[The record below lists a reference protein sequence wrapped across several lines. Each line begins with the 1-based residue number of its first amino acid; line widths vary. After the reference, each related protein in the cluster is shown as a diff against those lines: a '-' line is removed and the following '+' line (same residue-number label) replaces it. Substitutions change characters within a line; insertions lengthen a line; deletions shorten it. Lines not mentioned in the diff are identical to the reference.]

1 VAIFSRIPRT
11 QRIALLLFVVLVL
24 ARFLIQVSRV
34 SVSVAVRIPLALVMF
49 ILVVIIALPL
59 VRKFLWRVRRRLL
72 LTYFLIGVLPIT
84 LIAIFVF
91 LAFNLVLSET
101 ANYLLHAEV
110 DQRLEQLLTTAQ
122 HIGQDV
128 SVRGE
133 SSISIPAGTRALIR
147 TDKKSPVDFPS
158 WSAAGFKGV
167 IRNKDGMRFLA
178 AHGSAGNGK
187 QRTEVFVYQ
196 ILDNKLLSELLPGLA
211 SVYVVE
217 GTQVSVTIGRRRGS
231 SNAKIVLDSEEV
243 VPAPAS
249 LGFWDN
255 LIESASPL
263 YVQSMDDGKLH
274 EEAIALVT
282 SSSALL
288 RKLFSTL
295 GPVAGIMGLALLVI
309 AVVFLVVEI
318 VAIAFSFQLTRTITR
333 VVNDLDLGTKKV
345 QSGDFEHRI
354 PVRSNEQLSELAT
367 SFNTMT
373 SRIQKLLA
381 EVKDKEKLEAELE
394 IARQVQAQLFP
405 KSVPQLKTMEMAGL
419 CIPAKVV
426 SGDYYDF
433 IQIQP
438 DSTAIIIGDISG
450 KGISAALLMASVQ
463 SSLHAQLS
471 MAENGEVSTATLC
484 SRLNQQ
490 LYDNT
495 PPEKYATFFCSVYEE
510 TSGRLSYTNA
520 GHLAPIVLRG
530 SDVIRLDSNSTVVG
544 LLPNFPYGEQ
554 PFDLQSGDLL
564 FAFTDGIT
572 ESENKDS
579 EQYGDERLIE
589 LLVRNRDKPLNEIL
603 RIIRDAV
610 QSWAFDLDGQDD
622 TTMIV
627 VRKL

>member
-1 VAIFSRIPRT
+1 
-11 QRIALLLFVVLVL
+11 
-24 ARFLIQVSRV
+24 
-34 SVSVAVRIPLALVMF
+34 
-49 ILVVIIALPL
+49 
-59 VRKFLWRVRRRLL
+59 
-72 LTYFLIGVLPIT
+72 
-84 LIAIFVF
+84 
-91 LAFNLVLSET
+91 
-101 ANYLLHAEV
+101 
-110 DQRLEQLLTTAQ
+110 
-122 HIGQDV
+122 
-128 SVRGE
+128 
-133 SSISIPAGTRALIR
+133 
-147 TDKKSPVDFPS
+147 
-158 WSAAGFKGV
+158 
-167 IRNKDGMRFLA
+167 MRFLA

-187 QRTEVFVYQ
+187 QRTEVFVFQ
-196 ILDNKLLSELLPGLA
+196 ELDNKLLSELLPGLA

-217 GTQVSVTIGRRRGS
+217 GAQVSITIGRRRGS
-231 SNAKIVLDSEEV
+231 ANAKVVLDSEPL
-243 VPAPAS
+243 VPGPPS
-249 LGFWDN
+249 RGFWDM

-263 YVQSMDDGKLH
+263 YVQSMDDGQSH
-274 EEAIALVT
+274 EEAIVLVT
-282 SSSALL
+282 YTSALL
-288 RKLFSTL
+288 RRLFSTL
-295 GPVAGIMGLALLVI
+295 GSVAVILGLALLVI

-333 VVNDLDLGTKKV
+333 VVHDLDLGTKKV
-345 QSGDFEHRI
+345 QSGDFAWRI
-354 PVRSNEQLSELAT
+354 PVRSNEQLSELAN
-367 SFNTMT
+367 SFNAMT

-405 KSVPQLKTMEMAGL
+405 KNIPRLKTMEMAGL
-419 CIPAKVV
+419 CLPARVV

-433 IQIQP
+433 ITIQP

-471 MAENGEVSTATLC
+471 MAEAGEVSTATLC

-520 GHLAPIVLRG
+520 GHLAPIVIRG
-530 SDVIRLDSNSTVVG
+530 SEVIRLDSNSTVVG

-554 PFDLQSGDLL
+554 PFELQSGDLML
-564 FAFTDGIT
+564 AFTDGIT

-589 LLVRNRDKPLNEIL
+589 LLVRNRDKSLDEIL
-603 RIIRDAV
+603 RIISEAV
-610 QSWAFDLDGQDD
+610 RSWAFDLDGQDD

>member
-1 VAIFSRIPRT
+1 
-11 QRIALLLFVVLVL
+11 LLLLAVLVL
-24 ARFLIQVSRV
+24 ARFLVQWSGV
-34 SVSVAVRIPLALVMF
+34 SVPLVIRIPLALLVLV
-49 ILVVIIALPL
+49 LVVIIARPL
-59 VRKFLWRVRRRLL
+59 VRKFLWKVRRRLL

-84 LIAIFVF
+84 LIAIFATF
-91 LAFNLVLSET
+91 AFNLVLSQT
-101 ANYLLHAEV
+101 ANSMLHSEL
-110 DQRLEQLLTTAQ
+110 DWRIEQLLTTAQ
-122 HIGQDV
+122 HIAQDV

-133 SSISIPAGTRALIR
+133 SAISTPTGTRALIR
-147 TDKKSPVDFPS
+147 KGNQSPADFPT
-158 WSAAGFKGV
+158 WSAPGFKGV
-167 IRNKDGMRFLA
+167 IRNSDGMRFLV
-178 AHGSAGNGK
+178 AHDSVGTGK
-187 QRTEVFVYQ
+187 QQTEVFVYQ
-196 ILDNKLLSELLPGLA
+196 ELDNKLLSELLPGLA

-217 GTQVSVTIGRRRGS
+217 GTQVSVSIGRRRGNA
-231 SNAKIVLDSEEV
+231 NAKIVLDSEQV
-243 VPAPAS
+243 VPAPPPR
-249 LGFWDN
+249 GFWD
-255 LIESASPL
+255 LIIESASPL
-263 YVQSMDDGKLH
+263 YVQSMDDGQSH
-274 EEAIALVT
+274 EESIVLVT
-282 SSSALL
+282 YTSVLL
-288 RKLFSTL
+288 RKLFSSL
-295 GPVAGIMGLALLVI
+295 GPVAAILALVLLVI
-309 AVVFLVVEI
+309 AVIFLVVEI
-318 VAIAFSFQLTRTITR
+318 VAIAFSIQLTRTITR

-345 QSGDFEHRI
+345 QSGDFAHRI

-405 KSVPQLKTMEMAGL
+405 KNVPQSKTMEMAGL

-433 IQIQP
+433 ITIQP
-438 DSTAIIIGDISG
+438 NSTAIIIGDISG

-471 MAENGEVSTATLC
+471 MVETGEVSTATLC

-490 LYDNT
+490 LYENT

-510 TSGRLSYTNA
+510 TSGRLMYTNA

-530 SDVIRLDSNSTVVG
+530 SEVIRLDSNSTVVG
-544 LLPNFPYGEQ
+544 LLPNFPYGEL
-554 PFDLQSGDLL
+554 PFVLKSGDLL
-564 FAFTDGIT
+564 FAFTDGST
-572 ESENKDS
+572 ESEDKDS

-589 LLVRNRDKPLNEIL
+589 ILIRNRDKTLDEIL
-603 RIIRDAV
+603 RIIREAV

>member
-1 VAIFSRIPRT
+1 VAIFSRLPRT
-11 QRIALLLFVVLVL
+11 QRIALLVLAVLLL
-24 ARFLIQVSRV
+24 ARFLVQVSGV
-34 SVSVAVRIPLALVMF
+34 LVPLVVRIPLALLVLV
-49 ILVVIIALPL
+49 LVVIIVRPL

-72 LTYFLIGVLPIT
+72 LTYVLIGVLPIT
-84 LIAIFVF
+84 LFAIFVT
-91 LAFNLVLSET
+91 LAFNLVLSQT
-101 ANYLLHAEV
+101 ANYLLHEEL
-110 DQRLEQLLTTAQ
+110 DRRTEQLMTTAQ
-122 HIGQDV
+122 NIGQDV
-128 SVRGE
+128 SIRGA
-133 SSISIPAGTRALIR
+133 SSVSLPAGASAITRTGSR
-147 TDKKSPVDFPS
+147 SPADFPP
-158 WSAAGFKGV
+158 WSTPGFKGV
-167 IRNKDGMRFLA
+167 VRDKDGVRFLA

-187 QRTEVFVYQ
+187 QRAEVFVYQ
-196 ILDNKLLSELLPGLA
+196 ELDNKLLSELLPGLA

-217 GTQVSVTIGRRRGS
+217 GAQVSITIGRRRGS
-231 SNAKIVLDSEEV
+231 ANAKVVLDSEPL
-243 VPAPAS
+243 VPGPPS
-249 LGFWDN
+249 RGFWDM

-263 YVQSMDDGKLH
+263 YVQSMDDGQSH
-274 EEAIALVT
+274 EEAIVLVT
-282 SSSALL
+282 YTSALL
-288 RKLFSTL
+288 RRLFSTL
-295 GPVAGIMGLALLVI
+295 GSVAVILGLALLVI

-333 VVNDLDLGTKKV
+333 VVHDLDLGTKKV
-345 QSGDFEHRI
+345 QSGDFAWRI
-354 PVRSNEQLSELAT
+354 PVRSNEQLSELAN
-367 SFNTMT
+367 SFNAMT

-405 KSVPQLKTMEMAGL
+405 KNIPRLKTMEMAGL
-419 CIPAKVV
+419 CLPARVV

-433 IQIQP
+433 ITIQP

-471 MAENGEVSTATLC
+471 MAEAGEVSTATLC

-520 GHLAPIVLRG
+520 GHLAPIVIRG
-530 SDVIRLDSNSTVVG
+530 SEVIRLDSNSTVVG

-554 PFDLQSGDLL
+554 PFELQSGDLML
-564 FAFTDGIT
+564 AFTDGIT

-589 LLVRNRDKPLNEIL
+589 LLVRNRDKSLDEIL
-603 RIIRDAV
+603 RIISEAV
-610 QSWAFDLDGQDD
+610 RSWAFDLDGQDD

>member
-1 VAIFSRIPRT
+1 
-11 QRIALLLFVVLVL
+11 LLLFAALVLV
-24 ARFLIQVSRV
+24 RFLIQLAGVSLPL
-34 SVSVAVRIPLALVMF
+34 AVRILLVLVLL
-49 ILVVIIALPL
+49 ILVVIIARPL
-59 VRKFLWRVRRRLL
+59 IRKFLWRVRRRLL

-84 LIAIFVF
+84 LIAIFAIF
-91 LAFNLVLSET
+91 GFNLVLSQT
-101 ANYLLHAEV
+101 ANYLLHTEV
-110 DQRLEQLLTTAQ
+110 DRRLDQLLTTAE
-122 HIGQDV
+122 HIAQDV

-133 SSISIPAGTRALIR
+133 SSISLPARTRALIR
-147 TDKKSPVDFPS
+147 NGGHSQVGLPPFPD
-158 WSAAGFKGV
+158 WSASGFKGV
-167 IRNKDGMRFLA
+167 IRNNDGMRFLS

-187 QRTEVFVYQ
+187 QRTDVFVYQ
-196 ILDNKLLSELLPGLA
+196 EIDNKLLSELLPGLA

-217 GTQVSVTIGRRRGS
+217 GAQVSITIGRRRGS
-231 SNAKIVLDSEEV
+231 ANAKIVLDSEEV
-243 VPAPAS
+243 LPGPPS
-249 LGFWDN
+249 RGFWDM

-263 YVQSMDDGKLH
+263 LVQSMVDGRSH
-274 EEAIALVT
+274 EEAIVLVT
-282 SSSALL
+282 YTSVLL

-295 GPVAGIMGLALLVI
+295 GTVGFLLGLFLLVI
-309 AVVFLVVEI
+309 AIVFLVVEV
-318 VAIAFSFQLTRTITR
+318 VAIVFSFQLTRTITR
-333 VVNDLDLGTKKV
+333 VVHDLDLGTKQV
-345 QSGDFEHRI
+345 QSGDFAHRI

-405 KSVPQLKTMEMAGL
+405 KSIPEMKTMEMAGL

-433 IQIQP
+433 IRIQP
-438 DSTAIIIGDISG
+438 DSMAIIIGDISG

-463 SSLHAQLS
+463 SSLHSQLS
-471 MAENGEVSTATLC
+471 MADTGGVSTATLC
-484 SRLNQQ
+484 SRLNHQ
-490 LYDNT
+490 LYENT

-510 TSGRLSYTNA
+510 ASGRLSYTNA

-564 FAFTDGIT
+564 FAYTDGIT
-572 ESENKDS
+572 ESENNDS
-579 EQYGDERLIE
+579 EQYGDERLIA
-589 LLVRNRDKPLNEIL
+589 LLIRNRDKPLEEIL
-603 RIIRDAV
+603 RTIREAV

-622 TTMIV
+622 TTMII

>member
-1 VAIFSRIPRT
+1 
-11 QRIALLLFVVLVL
+11 
-24 ARFLIQVSRV
+24 
-34 SVSVAVRIPLALVMF
+34 
-49 ILVVIIALPL
+49 
-59 VRKFLWRVRRRLL
+59 
-72 LTYFLIGVLPIT
+72 
-84 LIAIFVF
+84 
-91 LAFNLVLSET
+91 
-101 ANYLLHAEV
+101 
-110 DQRLEQLLTTAQ
+110 
-122 HIGQDV
+122 
-128 SVRGE
+128 
-133 SSISIPAGTRALIR
+133 
-147 TDKKSPVDFPS
+147 
-158 WSAAGFKGV
+158 
-167 IRNKDGMRFLA
+167 MRFLA

-196 ILDNKLLSELLPGLA
+196 ELDNKLLSELLPGLA

-217 GTQVSVTIGRRRGS
+217 GAQVSVSIGRRRGNA
-231 SNAKIVLDSEEV
+231 NAKIVLDSEQV
-243 VPAPAS
+243 VPSPAS
-249 LGFWDN
+249 RGFWD
-255 LIESASPL
+255 LTIESASPL
-263 YVQSMDDGKLH
+263 YVQSMDDGQSH

-282 SSSALL
+282 YTSVLL
-288 RKLFSTL
+288 LKLFSTL
-295 GPVAGIMGLALLVI
+295 GPVAAILALVLLVI

-345 QSGDFEHRI
+345 QSGDFAHRI

-367 SFNTMT
+367 SFNAMT
-373 SRIQKLLA
+373 SQIQKLLA

-405 KSVPQLKTMEMAGL
+405 KNIPQLETMEMAGL

-433 IQIQP
+433 ITIRP

-471 MAENGEVSTATLC
+471 MAEPGEVSTATLC

-490 LYDNT
+490 LYENT

-572 ESENKDS
+572 ESENKES

-589 LLVRNRDKPLNEIL
+589 LLIRNRDKPLDEIL
-603 RIIRDAV
+603 RIIREAV